1 MYSAKKIFGLATFA
15 GLMALAPLH
24 ADQWDKKTIITIN
37 APVQIPTT
45 TLQPGTYTLKLL
57 DSLSNRH
64 IVTVWDRDG
73 MHHITT
79 VLAIPNYRLQPTGDS
94 KFSFWETPAGEAK
107 ALRAWFY
114 PGDNFGQE
122 FAYPKNKA
130 TQLAAY
136 NNHANVPVLSTRD
149 EEFTSKETTHAAVE
163 PTPEPTPE
171 PVAAEPTPAPAEPA
185 PVAVEPEPAPV
196 EPAPAPAPVEPEPQA
211 TTPAPEPAAQQPVD
225 TMPRTASNWVEVLA
239 IGLLAALMGAATF
252 RRGHSV

>member
-1 MYSAKKIFGLATFA
+1 MCSSKKIFGLATFA
-15 GLMALAPLH
+15 GLLALAPLH

-73 MHHITT
+73 MHHVTT

-94 KFSFWETPAGEAK
+94 KFSFWETPAGEPK

-122 FAYPKNKA
+122 FAYPKNRA

-136 NNHANVPVLSTRD
+136 NNNATVPMLSTRD
-149 EEFTSKETTHAAVE
+149 EEFTSKETTRAAVE
-163 PTPEPTPE
+163 PAPEPTPE
-171 PVAAEPTPAPAEPA
+171 PVAAEPAPAPAPA
-185 PVAVEPEPAPV
+185 PAVEPEPAPV
-196 EPAPAPAPVEPEPQA
+196 APPQEPTPAPAPAPSPQA
-211 TTPAPEPAAQQPVD
+211 TTPDPAPPEE

-239 IGLLAALMGAATF
+239 IGLLAALMGVATF
-252 RRGHSV
+252 RRGYRV